1 MLQNTYVGDDKWLN
15 IIMPTWEVVFQWEQ
29 VRTHIQVSIFKY
41 VRDVIRGCFVKRHFA
56 SRKLKG
62 RKERM
67 RIPIMA
73 IKKRGSF
80 ARAFIRLFADIP
92 AILGRGLF
100 MIICI
105 NNDTHTI
112 LPHIYHRISRTPP
125 FFKWV
130 VGEWRDATK
139 WCMRGSPCPPSS
151 NQIDVPNWINH
162 NPRTEHVFV
171 LKLGGAGH

>member
-1 MLQNTYVGDDKWLN
+1 MTEYNNADMRGCFPMRTGED
-15 IIMPTWEVVFQWEQ
+15 
-29 VRTHIQVSIFKY
+29 VRE
-41 VRDVIRGCFVKRHFA
+41 VIRGCFVKRHFA

-67 RIPIMA
+67 IIPIMA

-112 LPHIYHRISRTPP
+112 LPHMFFISSYIANT
-125 FFKWV
+125 
-130 VGEWRDATK
+130 A
-139 WCMRGSPCPPSS
+139 
-151 NQIDVPNWINH
+151 
-162 NPRTEHVFV
+162 
-171 LKLGGAGH
+171 LL